1 MCGRGSAHFREGI
14 RGKVLLAESRN
25 VVPNPYA
32 TARYA
37 AEILKGRMALNAA
50 LLLAAV
56 WIITSG
62 VGLLPEY
69 LRLKPAETAW
79 DIISDPESRY
89 EREAEK
95 LTFDKGSYHDLIND
109 GTNANIAAS
118 DATRSAVSSDGR
130 LWLNDLT
137 GLRKTQRENE
147 LRTTKVAEKLFCGD
161 KAEPMLIFGKNG
173 FTASIAED
181 GSSYATFFHEEYRYK
196 IADGWA
202 EEYKEEGNS
211 TFSSV
216 TTRLS
221 EILKKQD
228 AEPITP
234 EEMAGLL
241 YFSAKGVLLDYQEGT
256 AVFADKMTDSSRAVI
271 YRQTEGGE
279 MEELFSFTN
288 DYTGGGTGCIA
299 ADGKVYAIAG
309 TEVLQYDPEGEE
321 GLPVSIYNLG
331 QQVLGLNYLCDQSGD
346 VHIVCSDAE
355 KIHFLYPTEKTH
367 SEHAIAEAISNLYT
381 LGDKVYSFRKVESDD
396 DTKFFYL
403 DKFKD

>member
-1 MCGRGSAHFREGI
+1 
-14 RGKVLLAESRN
+14 
-25 VVPNPYA
+25 
-32 TARYA
+32 
-37 AEILKGRMALNAA
+37 MALNAA

-147 LRTTKVAEKLFCGD
+147 LRTTKFAEKLFCGD